1 MGLKLE
7 NVNKVVDGET
17 HLREID
23 LDFETGSRNVLL
35 GRTLSGKTTL
45 LRIMAGLDRPTKGK
59 IVIDGQDMTG
69 VSVRKR
75 SIAMVYQQFI
85 NYPSL
90 TVYDNIASPLKIGGM
105 PKKEFDRRVR
115 ETAEMLHLEGMLDRA
130 PPSCP
135 AASSSEPPS
144 PAPW

>member
-45 LRIMAGLDRPTKGK
+45 LAHHG
-59 IVIDGQDMTG
+59 
-69 VSVRKR
+69 
-75 SIAMVYQQFI
+75 
-85 NYPSL
+85 
-90 TVYDNIASPLKIGGM
+90 
-105 PKKEFDRRVR
+105 
-115 ETAEMLHLEGMLDRA
+115 RA
-130 PPSCP
+130 
-135 AASSSEPPS
+135 
-144 PAPW
+144 